1 MIEKIKRILPE
12 TVAQLRRHSRFATA
26 AGVLLAAFLSTW
38 VRRAAIGD
46 YGGVEGGLF
55 VFFLVNFNIILLLLL
70 IFLVG
75 RSCIKLIF
83 DRKRNLLGSRLRTR
97 LVVAFVGLTLIPVC
111 LIFWLA
117 NDFLSRAMD
126 GWFSAQMDGSKQAAL
141 SIVQSHYRLQKRVTE
156 RDFREISGNIR
167 VHAEKLHQPA
177 ALEKRLDRLRQE
189 YGLFSLKLVRTSEK
203 NIEVSNP
210 ASGIELFEEPP
221 IDQSAVNEA
230 LKGEVVTLFEEKDG
244 SKFARTYGVIKA
256 PDGRSAVLV
265 VSNRL
270 SPEIAEAFAT
280 LNDSYRSYE
289 QLKMMR
295 TPLRSSHGLTFSLIT
310 GMILFAAFWMA
321 FYISK
326 QIVSPIEQLAGG
338 MQRVARGDYGTL
350 LGRSGDDELGYLV
363 QSFNTMMIDLR
374 NTRDEAERRRL
385 LTETIVSNLAVGVL
399 VLDPARRVILS
410 NRYIGRI
417 LGKPIE
423 DGGLIDDVLEARVM
437 PVVGAMLSTVE
448 RSPDRIST
456 DAELLIQ
463 NGERELRVVCT
474 VGKITTSH
482 GAHEATVVLLD
493 DVTELSIA
501 QSTLAWREVARR
513 IAHEIKN
520 PLTPLQLSAQRLHR
534 LFADSEL
541 DELVQDLTL
550 TIVEH
555 VDSIKRLAN
564 EFSNFARMPSAEF
577 RESDLNQ
584 VVSEVALGYLDDSPA
599 ITLQLLPDNQLPRV
613 VCDPE
618 QVRRILINL
627 IDNAVAAL
635 RDADT
640 KNPRIV
646 VRTRFDKRRKVCFLE
661 VADNGPGIAQG
672 DKTRIFNPYYTTK
685 KSGTGLGLAI
695 VSSAVSDHHGRIS
708 VVDNAPRG
716 AKFIVELPVEQHT
729 PVTQRP
735 FGSSEGVEEPAWS
748 QASTA
753 TASKKA

>member
-1 MIEKIKRILPE
+1 MIKKISRLAGE
-12 TVAQLRRHSRFATA
+12 AVAHLKRHSRFATA
-26 AGVLLAAFLSTW
+26 AGVLVAAFLSTW
-38 VRRAAIGD
+38 VRRAAVGD
-46 YGGVEGGLF
+46 YGGLEGGLF
-55 VFFLVNFNIILLLLL
+55 VFFLINFNIILLLLL

-75 RSCIKLIF
+75 RSCIKLVF

-117 NDFLSRAMD
+117 NDFLNRAMD

-141 SIVQSHYRLQKRVTE
+141 SIVQSHYRLQRRVTE

-167 VHAEKLHQPA
+167 VHAEKLQQSA
-177 ALEKRLDRLRQE
+177 ALEKRLERLRQE
-189 YGLFSLKLVRTSEK
+189 YGLFSLKLVGSSDK
-203 NIEVSNP
+203 HIEVSNP
-210 ASGIELFEEPP
+210 AAGIELFEEPP
-221 IDQSAVNEA
+221 LDRGAVEDA
-230 LKGEVVTLFEEKDG
+230 FKGEVVTLFEEKDG
-244 SKFARTYGVIKA
+244 SKFARTYGAIKA

-295 TPLRSSHGLTFSLIT
+295 TPLRSSHGLTFTLIT

-326 QIVSPIEQLAGG
+326 QIVSPIEQIAGG

-363 QSFNTMMIDLR
+363 QSFNTMMLDLR

-410 NRYIGRI
+410 NRYVGRI
-417 LGKPIE
+417 LGKTVQ
-423 DGGLIDDVLEARVM
+423 DGVAIDEVLEPRVM
-437 PVVGAMLSTVE
+437 PVIEAMLSTVE
-448 RSPDRIST
+448 RSAERVST
-456 DAELLIQ
+456 DVELLIQ

-474 VGKITTSH
+474 VGKITTTT

-493 DVTELSIA
+493 DITELSIA

-520 PLTPLQLSAQRLHR
+520 PLTPLQLSAQRLQR

-541 DELVQDLTL
+541 DELVRDLTL

-564 EFSNFARMPSAEF
+564 EFSNFARMPTAEF
-577 RESDLNQ
+577 RESDINQ
-584 VVSEVALGYLDDSPA
+584 VVAEVVMGYTDDSPA
-599 ITLQLLPDNQLPRV
+599 ITLQLLPDNKLPRV
-613 VCDPE
+613 VCDAE

-627 IDNAVAAL
+627 IDNASAAL
-635 RDADT
+635 RDAET
-640 KNPRIV
+640 KNPKIV
-646 VRTRFDKRRKVCFLE
+646 IRTRFDKRRQACFLE

-685 KSGTGLGLAI
+685 KGGTGLGLAI

-708 VVDNAPRG
+708 VVDNTPRG
-716 AKFIVELPVEQHT
+716 AKFIVELPVHQHSS
-729 PVTQRP
+729 VTQRP
-735 FGSSEGVEEPAWS
+735 FGSSEGGEESSWGEA
-748 QASTA
+748 A
-753 TASKKA
+753 TDPVVGKG